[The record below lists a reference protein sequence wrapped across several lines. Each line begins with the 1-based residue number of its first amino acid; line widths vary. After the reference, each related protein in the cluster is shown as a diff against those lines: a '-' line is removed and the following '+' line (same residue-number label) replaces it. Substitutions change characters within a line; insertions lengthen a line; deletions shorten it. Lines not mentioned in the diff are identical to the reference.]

1 MANDGRTGGRPAT
14 SMPLRGRETT
24 TPRRRRSA
32 IAAATVAVL
41 TPSAAAVR
49 RTEATFVPGRT
60 FPAARSASR
69 LAAISL
75 APEPRG

>member
-1 MANDGRTGGRPAT
+1 
-14 SMPLRGRETT
+14 MPLRGRETT
-24 TPRRRRSA
+24 TPRRRSSA
-32 IAAATVAVL
+32 MAAATVAVL

-49 RTEATFVPGRT
+49 RTEATGVPGISR
-60 FPAARSASR
+60 PAAMSAST